1 MNFLVVVTPPS
12 IYHIQYTPGAKN
24 ILAGFISRLPSN
36 IQPKSTHQSN
46 YITET
51 LLEMYEVE
59 KLPDGTL
66 PLKCTTI
73 NHYQRYYPGIKIQVK
88 KEYITYITNKL
99 LNILEILLHIVQ
111 NTV

>member
-1 MNFLVVVTPPS
+1 M
-12 IYHIQYTPGAKN
+12 
-24 ILAGFISRLPSN
+24 SRLLSN
-36 IQPKSTHQSN
+36 GQPKSTHESN